1 MTSHSPIAPAAA
13 PVQLAP
19 NGFPIR
25 TLRLGILAMVVLM
38 LASIALTWR
47 VGENIRDGMRSQIDV
62 LTAAHKV
69 DHYGSVLEMSIK
81 AVVTSGDGEAAARY
95 RSVQPALRE
104 TLSTLRRELQST
116 PHAAAIAGVDQAD
129 LELIAMEYQA
139 LDLASKGQLASARR
153 IVESPRYEHLI
164 DAYYEGVRAIEQH
177 SAAFV
182 YETRRRVDLY
192 LWAILALSGVSLA
205 LILMGWFAFIRPVRR
220 WGGEIEV
227 ARASAE
233 RSAAELAD
241 KQRELEGLNQRLFRQ
256 ARIDP
261 LTGLATRL
269 SLNEDA
275 PRWLLDDISPHQ
287 YCAAMCDIDHFKQFN
302 DCRGHLAGDQALQL
316 VAEAIRGA
324 IGPDDRA
331 YRLGGEEFLVVM
343 KAASARAAAARAERM
358 RQAIAELGVPH
369 PGSPFET
376 VTVSVGVA
384 ALDRSA
390 GMSIERWIGLAD
402 EALYKAKHQGR
413 NRVALAGGGRPA
425 KVESIGSRRNAAAS

>member
-1 MTSHSPIAPAAA
+1 MTSQSHIAPAAA
-13 PVQLAP
+13 AP
-19 NGFPIR
+19 ISFPLR
-25 TLRLGILAMVVLM
+25 TLRLGIIAMILLM

-47 VGENIRDGMRSQIDV
+47 VGENIRDDMRSQIDV
-62 LTAAHKV
+62 ITAANKV
-69 DHYGSVLEMSIK
+69 NHYGLVLEMSIK
-81 AVVTSGDGEAAARY
+81 AVVANGDSEAAARY

-104 TLSTLRRELQST
+104 TLSNLRRELRST
-116 PHAAAIAGVDQAD
+116 RHAAAIANVDNAD

-139 LDLASKGQLASARR
+139 LDLATRGQLDSARQV
-153 IVESPRYEHLI
+153 IESRRYDHLI
-164 DAYYEGVRAIEQH
+164 NVYYDGVRGIERH
-177 SAAFV
+177 AAMFV
-182 YETRRRVDLY
+182 GEIRRRLDLY
-192 LWAILALSGVSLA
+192 LWAILGLSAASLA
-205 LILMGWFAFIRPVRR
+205 LILLGWFTFVRPIRR
-220 WGGEIEV
+220 WGGEVEV
-227 ARASAE
+227 ARAVAE
-233 RSAAELAD
+233 RSASELSE

-275 PRWLLDDISPHQ
+275 PKWLLGDISPHQ
-287 YCAAMCDIDHFKQFN
+287 YCAAMCDLDHFKQFN
-302 DCRGHLAGDQALQL
+302 DSRGHLAGDQALQL

-358 RQAIAELGVPH
+358 REAIAELGVPH
-369 PGSPFET
+369 PASAFDI

-384 ALDRSA
+384 ALDRAS

-402 EALYKAKHQGR
+402 EALYKAKSQGR
-413 NRVALAGGGRPA
+413 NRVALAGGERPA
-425 KVESIGSRRNAAAS
+425 KVESINSKRNAAAG